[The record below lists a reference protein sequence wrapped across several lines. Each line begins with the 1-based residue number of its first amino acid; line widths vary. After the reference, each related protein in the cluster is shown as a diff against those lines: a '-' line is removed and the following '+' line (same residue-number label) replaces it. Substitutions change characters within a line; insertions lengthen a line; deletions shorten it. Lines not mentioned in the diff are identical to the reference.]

1 MARGPANISSPDVI
15 KKFRA
20 HFVKFTEDS
29 RTALEGMQAD
39 ITRVQQWLE
48 TEQTAHWKAQ
58 FRRRQEAYEKAKRE
72 YTTARSG
79 SGPLR
84 KTSCVD
90 EKKAMDRAARLV
102 EEAEAKL
109 RAISKWRQVIDHDVR
124 NAMGPCASFSSLL
137 TTLGPKALLRLDQM
151 LDRLDEYL
159 RPGASTGAGPGGDTA

>member
-1 MARGPANISSPDVI
+1 MARGPAHISSPEVI

-29 RTALEGMQAD
+29 RTALESMQGD
-39 ITRVQQWLE
+39 ISRVQQWLE

-58 FRRRQEAYEKAKRE
+58 LRRRQEAHEKAKRE
-72 YTTARSG
+72 YTAARNET
-79 SGPLR
+79 GPLR

-90 EKKAMDRAARLV
+90 EKKALDRAARLM

-109 RAISKWRQVIDHDVR
+109 RAIAKWRQVIDHDVR
-124 NAMGPCASFSSLL
+124 NALGPCASFSSAL
-137 TTLGPKALLRLDQM
+137 TVVAPKALLRLDNM

-159 RPGASTGAGPGGDTA
+159 RPGAAGGASTGGSET